1 MEILMNRFILPI
13 GLIVGL
19 IFVCWCIGFKTLTV
33 GIKRLHDKLTLSF
46 QQKFRRF
53 RAWLNKKVGRDELTL
68 TARVFKKDSFYST
81 YMSDLE
87 RNYRTKDVLN
97 IAIIGER
104 GVGKTSFVKTYEAS
118 HTLPF
123 CKYLYVSVGDCF
135 ATKNAEKTESI
146 EAHLVKQIFARA
158 HRGDIPETVFELIP
172 EKRKRPTLLIVGVV
186 LLLGLWS
193 LLLFFE
199 QWASLLLRE
208 QKSDIK
214 AVLYI
219 VAVLASVAV
228 VLRVALTVWNRYEL
242 GFVKIGG
249 KGVETQFDK
258 HEKLSIDRYSDEIIY
273 ALKAMRWRIG
283 HTVVIEDMDLLDKE
297 ECLKVFSK
305 LKLLNKNLNSN
316 ILTFRFFNITGI
328 ARPIRFLYVFGINTY
343 AEIDGSKF
351 FQADIQ
357 IENRV
362 VGHSVAEYVN
372 DTLKK
377 EARKR
382 NYPMD
387 MVENI
392 HIDAEYLYHLS
403 PYLSEWRVINSIIK
417 AFYSSWE
424 IFLHQRQNG
433 DLFVDD
439 PKKLFSFTV
448 YSRLFPSDKAK
459 FGSRQCFADN
469 NNNRTEL
476 DACEMYDESQKD
488 LLWYM
493 IHLCPEPYRINYL
506 CKRYGNVNYT
516 RAEQYF
522 EEMKESIAQYNYE
535 WALECIELALC
546 CEPNRSDYYRWRREI
561 FKLLRKKEDDA
572 FDVSQEKRW
581 SE

>member
-1 MEILMNRFILPI
+1 MNRFIIAI

-19 IFVCWCIGFKTLTV
+19 VFVCWCIGFKTITV
-33 GIKRLHDKLTLSF
+33 GIKKIYDKFTLSF
-46 QQKFRRF
+46 QQKIRSF

-81 YMSDLE
+81 YMSALE
-87 RNYRTKDVLN
+87 CNYRTKDVLN
-97 IAIIGER
+97 IAIIGEK

-135 ATKNAEKTESI
+135 ATKNAEESESV
-146 EAHLVKQIFARA
+146 EAHLVKQIFSRA
-158 HRGDIPETVFELIP
+158 HRGDIPETVFKLIP
-172 EKRKRPTLLIVGVV
+172 EKRKRPTLLIVVVV
-186 LLLGLWS
+186 LLLGLWG
-193 LLLFFE
+193 LLLTFDQWGSILLSE
-199 QWASLLLRE
+199 QES
-208 QKSDIK
+208 SVK

-219 VAVLASVAV
+219 VAVLASVVAV
-228 VLRVALTVWNRYEL
+228 LLVALKVWNRFEMSS
-242 GFVKIGG
+242 VKIGV

-258 HEKLSIDRYSDEIIY
+258 HEKVSIDRYSDEIIY

-316 ILTFRFFNITGI
+316 LLTLRFFNITGI
-328 ARPIRFLYVFGINTY
+328 ARPIRFLYVFGMNTY

-362 VGHSVAEYVN
+362 VGHSIAEYVN

-377 EARKR
+377 EAKKR

-387 MVENI
+387 MIENI
-392 HIDAEYLYHLS
+392 HIDAEFLYHLS
-403 PYLSEWRVINSIIK
+403 AYLSEWRVINSIIK

-424 IFLHQRQNG
+424 IFLHQRRNG

-439 PKKLFSFTV
+439 PKKLFSFTI

-459 FGSRQCFADN
+459 FGSGKCFADN
-469 NNNRTEL
+469 NNNDRTEL

-493 IHLCPEPYRINYL
+493 IRLCPEPYRINYL
-506 CKRYGNVNYT
+506 CKRYGNINYT
-516 RAEQYF
+516 RDEQYF
-522 EEMKESIAQYNYE
+522 EEMKKSIAQHNYE

-546 CEPNRSDYYRWRREI
+546 CEPNKSDYYRWRREI
-561 FKLLRKKEDDA
+561 FKLLQKKGDEA
-572 FDVSQEKRW
+572 FDISQEKRW